1 MIIQLD
7 LNTPEEKVKE
17 LIDKGVIVAQCS
29 NSLQERSLK
38 KDQLYD

>member
-17 LIDKGVIVAQCS
+17 LIDKVRGMGLDTNYIVG
-29 NSLQERSLK
+29 
-38 KDQLYD
+38 YVWF